1 MILAR
6 RNKRTF
12 TEHIRETIWPSA
24 GWSRSLRYFGKRI
37 LRLSGSPHAVAT
49 GFAAGIFVGWSP
61 LFGFHYLMAVGLSLL
76 LRGNVLAA
84 VLSTTIANPV
94 TLPALLALDYK
105 VGAMILGHHPHP
117 PPGIGHSIAEKS
129 MAKILP
135 VIEPLIVGWVI
146 MGTITA
152 LASYFIVGYAVRAF
166 QHARRERLHARRM
179 ERMSDM
185 GDMAPL

>member
-12 TEHIRETIWPSA
+12 SEHVRETLWPSA

-49 GFAAGIFVGWSP
+49 GFGAGIFIGWSP

-84 VLSTTIANPV
+84 VLSTSIANPL
-94 TLPALLALDYK
+94 TLAALWALDYK
-105 VGAMILGHHPHP
+105 VGALILGHHPHP
-117 PPGIGHSIAEKS
+117 PPGITHSVAEKS
-129 MAKILP
+129 MAKLLP
-135 VIEPLIVGWVI
+135 VIEPMIVGWI
-146 MGTITA
+146 ILGTVSG
-152 LASYFIVGYAVRAF
+152 LVSYFIVGYAVRAF

-179 ERMSDM
+179 ERLHHAARTS
-185 GDMAPL
+185 

>member
-12 TEHIRETIWPSA
+12 GEHVRETVWPSA

-49 GFAAGIFVGWSP
+49 GFGAGIFIGWSP
-61 LFGFHYLMAVGLSLL
+61 FFGFHYLMAVGLSLL

-84 VLSTTIANPV
+84 VLSTSIANPL
-94 TLPALLALDYK
+94 TLPALWALDYE
-105 VGAMILGHHPHP
+105 VGAMIVGHHPHGSA
-117 PPGIGHSIAEKS
+117 GIAHSIAEKS
-129 MAKILP
+129 MEKLLPIL
-135 VIEPLIVGWVI
+135 EPMIVGWAILGAV
-146 MGTITA
+146 TW

-166 QHARRERLHARRM
+166 QHARRERLHRRRI
-179 ERMSDM
+179 ERMSD
-185 GDMAPL
+185 ATSS